1 MTARSSASSR
11 TAPPHPNKPLEHTMT
26 ALTLVPPV
34 DPAVIG
40 AANLDAEFDLDLR
53 VSTDALPGI
62 SEGCGTDD
70 GCDPTCAS
78 SCISNA

>member
-1 MTARSSASSR
+1 
-11 TAPPHPNKPLEHTMT
+11 MT
-26 ALTLVPPV
+26 ALSLVPPV
-34 DPAVIG
+34 DTPVIG

-62 SEGCGTDD
+62 SDGCATDD

-78 SCISNA
+78 SCVSNA

>member
-1 MTARSSASSR
+1 
-11 TAPPHPNKPLEHTMT
+11 MT
-26 ALTLVPPV
+26 ALSLVTPV
-34 DPAVIG
+34 DSSLIG
-40 AANLDAEFDLDLR
+40 AANLDAEFDLDLQ

-62 SEGCGTDD
+62 SGGCATDD